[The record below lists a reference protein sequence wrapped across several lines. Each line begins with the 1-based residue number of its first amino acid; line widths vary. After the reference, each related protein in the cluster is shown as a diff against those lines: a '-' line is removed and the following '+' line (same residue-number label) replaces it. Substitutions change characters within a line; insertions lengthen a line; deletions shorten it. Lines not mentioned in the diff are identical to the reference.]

1 LEYREVVPSERANE
15 VSFSPEEYR
24 RYHRHLILPQ
34 IGEAGQAR
42 MKAAKALIVGCGGLG
57 SPLGLY
63 LAAAG
68 VGTIGLVDF
77 DRVDESNLQRQ
88 VAYGMC
94 DVGKPKVEAAADR
107 LRSIN
112 PHITIKTYDTAFT
125 SANAMEIAAD
135 YDLVLDGND
144 NFPTRYLVNDVCVF
158 LGIPSVYGSIYR
170 FDGQVSVF
178 WARRGP
184 CYRCLYPEPPPP
196 DLVPSC
202 AEGGVLGV
210 LPGVVGCLQAT
221 EAVKLITGTGESL
234 IGRLIVFDAL
244 EMTFRQLK
252 LRKNPDCPVCG
263 QNPTI
268 TEPVD
273 YYQFCGVPRP
283 AQSGT
288 DEALEPDDITVP
300 QLREWM
306 ASGDPPVVI
315 DVREPDEFE
324 ICRIPG
330 TTLIPLTDLPQRLAE
345 VPRNTPVVV
354 HCKAGGRSRMAVDF
368 LKQQGYTNLRNLAG
382 GIDAWIRETTPE

>member
-1 LEYREVVPSERANE
+1 
-15 VSFSPEEYR
+15 VSFSAEEYR

-34 IGEAGQAR
+34 VGEEGQAR
-42 MKAAKALIVGCGGLG
+42 LKAAKVLIVGCGGLG

-112 PHITIKTYDTAFT
+112 PHITVKTYDTAFT

-170 FDGQVSVF
+170 FDGHVSVF
-178 WARRGP
+178 WARRRP

-221 EAVKLITGTGESL
+221 EAVKLIIDKGESL

-252 LRKNPDCPVCG
+252 LRKNPECPVCG
-263 QNPTI
+263 ENPTI

-283 AQSGT
+283 SQSGS
-288 DEALEPDDITVP
+288 DDALEPDDITVS
-300 QLREWM
+300 QLRNWM
-306 ASGDPPVVI
+306 ESAEPPAVI

-330 TTLIPLTDLPQRLAE
+330 TTLIPLTDLSQRLSE

-382 GIDAWIRETTPE
+382 GIDAWNRETTPE